1 MRSARSPLSF
11 ATPSR
16 TLWLAVIAAAFVLPS
31 NAVTAEDAPKSEKR
45 EGNGEATAAG
55 AEPLYTF
62 EKRHDPNGIG
72 KFYMGREIAHVM
84 GYQAANWLER
94 SEREEEERLSLL
106 VKSLELKPGMTVAD
120 VGAGSGVITLMM
132 AEAVGPKGKVMAVD
146 IQDEMLMLLDK
157 KLKRRKIDN
166 VELVL
171 GTAKSP
177 QLKPNTIDLALM
189 VDVYHEFE
197 HPHEMLTELAKSL
210 RPGGRIVFVEYRKED
225 PKVAIKEVHKMT
237 EAQVKREA
245 GRPEFGLFWKKTVGK
260 LPLQH
265 VVVFEKIPKD
275 VPAIQAGAFAM
286 DVTPLKFPISVNG
299 NMRDAQAT
307 SAHDPLHA
315 RCLVL
320 SDGTTTLAIA
330 VCDSCMIP
338 REVFDE
344 AKKAASER
352 TGIPVER
359 MLLSATHAHSCPT
372 VSAVFQSEPDDEY
385 RKFLA
390 GKIAD
395 GITEAWSALQPARVG
410 WGVGRDETNVFNR
423 RWFMKPGTKL
433 VDPFGEETD
442 QVKMNPGQ
450 GNAANDKPSGPTD
463 PEVSFL
469 SVQTA
474 DGRPL
479 AFLANYSLHY
489 VGGVPGATLSADY
502 FGEFANRMALRLKAT
517 GNENPFVAMLS
528 NGTSGNVN
536 NVDFSATPMKSEP
549 FERIIRVATS
559 VSEAAFDAYEQ
570 IEHHSHL
577 TLGMAEREVELGVR
591 LPSEGDVLK
600 AKKLLEGAGAEP
612 YSKLPEV
619 YARETLRMAE
629 YPKTVK
635 ARLQAI
641 RIGELGIVSNPCE
654 TFVETGLAIK
664 KESPLKPTF
673 VIELANGYNGYLPTP
688 EHHKLG
694 GYETWRARSSYL
706 ATDAE
711 PKVRATLLELLQEVS
726 RKSQAESKGN
736 AVRP

>member
-1 MRSARSPLSF
+1 MRDKTSCPRA
-11 ATPSR
+11 ATLLFS
-16 TLWLAVIAAAFVLPS
+16 FVLIGFCALTTMPGPAFADDLPARGKGS
-31 NAVTAEDAPKSEKR
+31 VAESTSDNRVDAS
-45 EGNGEATAAG
+45 A
-55 AEPLYTF
+55 LYVF
-62 EKRHDPNGIG
+62 KKEHDPNGIG

-106 VKSLELKPGMTVAD
+106 VKSLGLKPGMTVAD

-132 AEAVGPKGKVMAVD
+132 AEAVGPEGKVMAVD
-146 IQDEMLMLLDK
+146 IQEEMLSLLDK

-171 GTAKSP
+171 GTARSP
-177 QLKPNTIDLALM
+177 NLKPNSIDLALM

-197 HPHEMLTELAKSL
+197 HPHEMTTELARAL
-210 RPGGRIVFVEYRKED
+210 RPGGQIVFVEYRKED

-245 GRPEFGLFWKKTVGK
+245 GRPEFGLFWKKTIGA

-265 VVVFEKIPKD
+265 MVFFEKAPRDATPIR
-275 VPAIQAGAFAM
+275 AGAFAM
-286 DVTPLKFPISVNG
+286 DTTPLKFPISVNG
-299 NMRDAQAT
+299 NMRDMQAM
-307 SAHDPLHA
+307 SAHDPIHA

-320 SDGTTTLAIA
+320 DDGRMKIAFA

-338 REVFDE
+338 REIFDE
-344 AKKAASER
+344 AKEIASKK
-352 TGIPVER
+352 TGIPVEH
-359 MLLSATHAHSCPT
+359 MLMSATHAHSCPT
-372 VSAVFQSEPDDEY
+372 VAGVFQSEPDQEY

-390 GKIAD
+390 ARIAE
-395 GITEAWSALQPARVG
+395 GIITAHSRLEPARVG
-410 WGVGRDETNVFNR
+410 WGVGRDAGNVHNR

-433 VDPFGEETD
+433 VDPFGKETD

-450 GNAANDKPSGPTD
+450 ANPANDKPSGPTD
-463 PEVSFL
+463 PEVCFL
-469 SVQTA
+469 SVQAA

-489 VGGVPGATLSADY
+489 VGGVPGGQVSADY
-502 FGEFANRMALRLKAT
+502 FGEFANRIAMRLKSA
-517 GNENPFVAMLS
+517 GKDNPFVGIMS
-528 NGTSGNVN
+528 NGTSGNIN
-536 NVDFSATPMKSEP
+536 NIDFSATPMKREP
-549 FERIIRVATS
+549 FEQIIRVATS
-559 VSEAAFDAYEQ
+559 VSEAAFEAYAEV
-570 IEHHSHL
+570 EHDPFA
-577 TLGMAEREVELGVR
+577 TLAMAEREVELGVR
-591 LPSEGDVLK
+591 LPSEDDVGY
-600 AKKLLEGAGAEP
+600 AKRLLEKAGAGP
-612 YSKLPEV
+612 YNGMPEV
-619 YARETLRMAE
+619 YARETLLMKE

-641 RIGELGIVSNPCE
+641 RIGELGIVSSPCE

-673 VIELANGYNGYLPTP
+673 TIELANGYNGYLPTP

-706 ATDAE
+706 DADAE
-711 PKVRATLLELLQEVS
+711 PKIRTTLLELLKEVAAT
-726 RKSQAESKGN
+726 KKAD
-736 AVRP
+736 